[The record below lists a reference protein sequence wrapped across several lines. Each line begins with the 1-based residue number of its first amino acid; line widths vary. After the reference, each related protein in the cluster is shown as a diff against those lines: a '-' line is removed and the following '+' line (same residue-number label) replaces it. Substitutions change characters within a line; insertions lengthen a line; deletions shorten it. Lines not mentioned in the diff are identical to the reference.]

1 MQNKIQDKVIEVLQ
15 ISPIVPVVVIED
27 LKDAVPLA
35 QSLIEGGIP
44 IIEVTLRSNCALEAI
59 ELIAKNV
66 PKMHV
71 GAGTIL
77 NLNQLEQAQNRGAE
91 FLISPGLTP
100 SLLEYA
106 KKKDMPLIPG
116 VSSSSEVM
124 QALEL
129 GYNALKFFPAEYCGG
144 AKLLNAF
151 NGPFKG
157 VKFCPTGGISV
168 DNMHAYLKL
177 ENVLCVGGS
186 WLTPRNLV
194 QNKEWDKI
202 IELCKQA
209 LANIKT

>member
-1 MQNKIQDKVIEVLQ
+1 MQDKIIEVLQ

-27 LKDAVPLA
+27 IKDAVPLA
-35 QSLIEGGIP
+35 QSLVEGGIH
-44 IIEVTLRSNCALEAI
+44 IIEVTLRSSCALEAI

-66 PKMHV
+66 PKMRV

-77 NLNQLEQAQNRGAE
+77 NPTQLEQAQNRGAE
-91 FLISPGLTP
+91 FLISPGLTIK
-100 SLLEYA
+100 LLEHA

-144 AKLLNAF
+144 VKLLNAF

-157 VKFCPTGGISV
+157 VKFCPTGGISA
-168 DNMHAYLKL
+168 DNMHSYLNL

-186 WLTPRNLV
+186 WLTPKNLV

-202 IELCKQA
+202 TEICKRS
-209 LANIKT
+209 LAGI

>member
-1 MQNKIQDKVIEVLQ
+1 MQDKIIEVLQ
-15 ISPIVPVVVIED
+15 ISPIIPVVVIED
-27 LKDAVPLA
+27 IKDAVPLA
-35 QSLIEGGIP
+35 QSLVEGGIQ
-44 IIEVTLRSNCALEAI
+44 IIEVTLRSSCALEAI

-66 PKMHV
+66 PKMRV

-77 NLNQLEQAQNRGAE
+77 NPTQLEQAQNRGAE
-91 FLISPGLTP
+91 FLISPGLTIK
-100 SLLEYA
+100 LLEHA

-129 GYNALKFFPAEYCGG
+129 GYSALKFFPAEYCGG
-144 AKLLNAF
+144 VKLLNAF

-157 VKFCPTGGISV
+157 VKFCPTGGISA
-168 DNMHAYLKL
+168 DNMRSYLNL

-186 WLTPRNLV
+186 WLTPKNLI

-202 IELCKQA
+202 TEICKRA
-209 LANIKT
+209 LALR

>member
-1 MQNKIQDKVIEVLQ
+1 MQDKTIEILQ
-15 ISPIVPVVVIED
+15 ISPIIPVVVIED
-27 LKDAVPLA
+27 IKDAVPLA
-35 QSLIEGGIP
+35 QSLIEGGIQ
-44 IIEVTLRSNCALEAI
+44 IIEVTLRSSCALEAI

-66 PKMHV
+66 PKMRV

-77 NLNQLEQAQNRGAE
+77 NPTQLEQAQNRGAE
-91 FLISPGLTP
+91 FLISPGLTIK
-100 SLLEYA
+100 LLEHA

-144 AKLLNAF
+144 VKLLNAF

-157 VKFCPTGGISV
+157 VKFCPTGGISI
-168 DNMHAYLKL
+168 DNMHSYLNL

-186 WLTPRNLV
+186 WLTPKNLI

-202 IELCKQA
+202 TEICKRS
-209 LANIKT
+209 LAGI

>member
-1 MQNKIQDKVIEVLQ
+1 MQNKIQDKVLEVLQ
-15 ISPIVPVVVIED
+15 ISPIVPVVVVED

-35 QSLIEGGIP
+35 QSLVEGGIP

-66 PKMHV
+66 PKMRV

-77 NLNQLEQAQNRGAE
+77 NSNQLEQAQNRGAE

-186 WLTPRNLV
+186 WLTPKNLV

-202 IELCKQA
+202 VEICKQA
-209 LANIKT
+209 LA

>member
-1 MQNKIQDKVIEVLQ
+1 MQDKIIEVLQ
-15 ISPIVPVVVIED
+15 ISPIVPVVVIENI
-27 LKDAVPLA
+27 KDAVPLA
-35 QSLIEGGIP
+35 QSLIEGGIQ
-44 IIEVTLRSNCALEAI
+44 IIEVTLRSSCALEAI
-59 ELIAKNV
+59 EFIAKNV
-66 PKMHV
+66 PKMRV

-77 NLNQLEQAQNRGAE
+77 NPAQLEQAQNRGAE
-91 FLISPGLTP
+91 FLISPGLTIK
-100 SLLEYA
+100 LLEYA

-144 AKLLNAF
+144 VKLLNAF

-157 VKFCPTGGISV
+157 VKFCPTGGIST
-168 DNMHAYLKL
+168 DNMHSYLNL

-186 WLTPRNLV
+186 WLTPKNLI

-202 IELCKQA
+202 TEICKRSLA
-209 LANIKT
+209 LR

>member
-1 MQNKIQDKVIEVLQ
+1 MQDKIIEILQ
-15 ISPIVPVVVIED
+15 ISPIVPVVVVENI
-27 LKDAVPLA
+27 KDAVPLA

-44 IIEVTLRSNCALEAI
+44 IIEVTLRSSCALEAI

-66 PKMHV
+66 PKMRV

-77 NLNQLEQAQNRGAE
+77 NSTQLEQAQNRGAE
-91 FLISPGLTP
+91 FLISPGLTIK
-100 SLLEYA
+100 LLEHA

-124 QALEL
+124 QALEW

-144 AKLLNAF
+144 VKLLNAF

-157 VKFCPTGGISV
+157 VKFCPTGGISA
-168 DNMHAYLKL
+168 DNMRSYLNL

-186 WLTPRNLV
+186 WLTPKDLI

-202 IELCKQA
+202 TEICKRA
-209 LANIKT
+209 LA

>member
-1 MQNKIQDKVIEVLQ
+1 MQDKIIEILQ
-15 ISPIVPVVVIED
+15 ISPIVPVVVIENI
-27 LKDAVPLA
+27 KDAVPLA

-44 IIEVTLRSNCALEAI
+44 IIEVTLRSSCALEAI

-66 PKMHV
+66 PKMRV

-77 NLNQLEQAQNRGAE
+77 NLTQLEQAQNRGAE
-91 FLISPGLTP
+91 FLISPGLTIK
-100 SLLEYA
+100 LLEHA

-144 AKLLNAF
+144 VKLLNAF

-157 VKFCPTGGISV
+157 VKFCPTGGVSV
-168 DNMHAYLKL
+168 DNMRSYLAL
-177 ENVLCVGGS
+177 ENVVCVGGS
-186 WLTPRNLV
+186 WLTPKNLI

-202 IELCKQA
+202 TEICKRA
-209 LANIKT
+209 LALR

>member
-1 MQNKIQDKVIEVLQ
+1 MQDKIIEVLQ
-15 ISPIVPVVVIED
+15 ISPIIPVVVIENI
-27 LKDAVPLA
+27 KDAVPLA
-35 QSLIEGGIP
+35 QSLIEGGIH
-44 IIEVTLRSNCALEAI
+44 IIEVTLRSSCALEAI

-66 PKMHV
+66 PKMRMGV
-71 GAGTIL
+71 GTIL
-77 NLNQLEQAQNRGAE
+77 NPTQLEQAQNRGAE
-91 FLISPGLTP
+91 FLISPGLTIK
-100 SLLEYA
+100 LLEYA

-144 AKLLNAF
+144 VKLLNAF

-157 VKFCPTGGISV
+157 VKFCPTGGISI
-168 DNMHAYLKL
+168 DNMRSYLNL

-186 WLTPRNLV
+186 WLTPKNLI

-202 IELCKQA
+202 TEICKRSLA
-209 LANIKT
+209 LR

>member
-1 MQNKIQDKVIEVLQ
+1 MQDKIIEILQ
-15 ISPIVPVVVIED
+15 ISPIVPVVVIENI
-27 LKDAVPLA
+27 KDAVPLA

-44 IIEVTLRSNCALEAI
+44 IIEVTLRSSCALEAI

-66 PKMHV
+66 PKMRV

-77 NLNQLEQAQNRGAE
+77 NPTQLEQAQNRGAE
-91 FLISPGLTP
+91 FLISPGLTIK
-100 SLLEYA
+100 LLEYA

-144 AKLLNAF
+144 VKLLNAF

-157 VKFCPTGGISV
+157 VKFCPTGGISA
-168 DNMHAYLKL
+168 DNMHSYLNL

-186 WLTPRNLV
+186 WLTPKNLI

-202 IELCKQA
+202 TGICKRA
-209 LANIKT
+209 LALR

>member
-1 MQNKIQDKVIEVLQ
+1 MQDKTIEVLQ
-15 ISPIVPVVVIED
+15 ISPIIPVVVIENI
-27 LKDAVPLA
+27 KDAVPLA
-35 QSLIEGGIP
+35 QSLIEGGIQ
-44 IIEVTLRSNCALEAI
+44 IIEVTLRSSCALEAI

-66 PKMHV
+66 PKMRV

-77 NLNQLEQAQNRGAE
+77 NPTQLEQAQNRGAE
-91 FLISPGLTP
+91 FLISPGLTIK
-100 SLLEYA
+100 LLEYA

-129 GYNALKFFPAEYCGG
+129 GYSALKFFPAEYCGG
-144 AKLLNAF
+144 VKLLNAF

-157 VKFCPTGGISV
+157 VKFCPTGGISI
-168 DNMHAYLKL
+168 DNMRSYLNL

-186 WLTPRNLV
+186 WLTPKNLI

-202 IELCKQA
+202 TEICKRA
-209 LANIKT
+209 LAGI

>member
-1 MQNKIQDKVIEVLQ
+1 MQDKIIEVLQ
-15 ISPIVPVVVIED
+15 ISPIVPVVVIENI
-27 LKDAVPLA
+27 KDAVPLA
-35 QSLIEGGIP
+35 QSLIEGGVQ
-44 IIEVTLRSNCALEAI
+44 IIEVTLRSSCALEAI

-66 PKMHV
+66 PKMRV

-77 NLNQLEQAQNRGAE
+77 NPTQLEQAQNRGAE
-91 FLISPGLTP
+91 FLISPGLTIK
-100 SLLEYA
+100 LLEYA

-144 AKLLNAF
+144 VKLLNAF

-157 VKFCPTGGISV
+157 VKFCPTGGISA
-168 DNMHAYLKL
+168 DNMRSYLNL

-186 WLTPRNLV
+186 WLTPKNLI

-202 IELCKQA
+202 TEICKRSLA
-209 LANIKT
+209 LR

>member
-1 MQNKIQDKVIEVLQ
+1 MQDKIIEVLQ

-44 IIEVTLRSNCALEAI
+44 IIEVTLRSSCALEAI

-66 PKMHV
+66 PKMRV

-77 NLNQLEQAQNRGAE
+77 NLTQLEQAQNRGAE
-91 FLISPGLTP
+91 FLISPGLTIK
-100 SLLEYA
+100 LLEHA
-106 KKKDMPLIPG
+106 KKKTMPLIPG

-129 GYNALKFFPAEYCGG
+129 GYSALKFFPAEYCGG
-144 AKLLNAF
+144 VKLLNAF

-157 VKFCPTGGISV
+157 VKFCPTGGISA
-168 DNMHAYLKL
+168 DNMRSYLNL

-186 WLTPRNLV
+186 WLTPKDLI

-202 IELCKQA
+202 TEICKRA
-209 LANIKT
+209 LA

>member
-1 MQNKIQDKVIEVLQ
+1 MQDKIIEVLQ
-15 ISPIVPVVVIED
+15 ISPIVPVVVIENI
-27 LKDAVPLA
+27 KDAVPLA

-44 IIEVTLRSNCALEAI
+44 IIEVTLRSSCALEAI

-66 PKMHV
+66 SKMRV

-77 NLNQLEQAQNRGAE
+77 NPTQLEQAQNRGAE
-91 FLISPGLTP
+91 FLISPGLTIK
-100 SLLEYA
+100 LLEHA

-129 GYNALKFFPAEYCGG
+129 GYSALKFFPAEYCGG
-144 AKLLNAF
+144 VKLLNAF

-157 VKFCPTGGISV
+157 VKFCPTGGISA
-168 DNMHAYLKL
+168 DNMRSYLDL

-186 WLTPRNLV
+186 WLTPKNLI

-202 IELCKQA
+202 TGICKRA
-209 LANIKT
+209 LALG

>member
-1 MQNKIQDKVIEVLQ
+1 MQDKIIEVLQ
-15 ISPIVPVVVIED
+15 ISPIVPVVVIENI
-27 LKDAVPLA
+27 KDAVPLA
-35 QSLIEGGIP
+35 QSLVEGGIP
-44 IIEVTLRSNCALEAI
+44 IIEVTLRSSCALEAI

-66 PKMHV
+66 PKMCV

-77 NLNQLEQAQNRGAE
+77 NPTQLEQAQNRGAE
-91 FLISPGLTP
+91 FLISPGLTIK
-100 SLLEYA
+100 LLEHA

-129 GYNALKFFPAEYCGG
+129 GYSTLKFFPAEYCGG
-144 AKLLNAF
+144 VKLLNAF

-168 DNMHAYLKL
+168 DNMHSYLNL

-186 WLTPRNLV
+186 WLTPKNLI

-202 IELCKQA
+202 TEICKRA
-209 LANIKT
+209 LALR

>member
-1 MQNKIQDKVIEVLQ
+1 MQDKIIEVLQ
-15 ISPIVPVVVIED
+15 ISPIIPVVVIENI
-27 LKDAVPLA
+27 KDAVPLA
-35 QSLIEGGIP
+35 QSLVEGGIH
-44 IIEVTLRSNCALEAI
+44 IIEVTLRSSCALEAI

-66 PKMHV
+66 PKMRV

-77 NLNQLEQAQNRGAE
+77 NPTQLEQAQNRGAE
-91 FLISPGLTP
+91 FLISPGLTIK
-100 SLLEYA
+100 LLEYA

-144 AKLLNAF
+144 VKLLNAF

-157 VKFCPTGGISV
+157 VKFCPTGGIST
-168 DNMHAYLKL
+168 DNMHSYLNL

-186 WLTPRNLV
+186 WLTPKHLI

-202 IELCKQA
+202 TEICKRSLA
-209 LANIKT
+209 LR

>member
-1 MQNKIQDKVIEVLQ
+1 MQDKIIEVLQ
-15 ISPIVPVVVIED
+15 ISPIVPVVVIENI
-27 LKDAVPLA
+27 KDAVPLA
-35 QSLIEGGIP
+35 QSLVEGGIH
-44 IIEVTLRSNCALEAI
+44 IIEVTLRSSCALEAI

-66 PKMHV
+66 PKMRV

-77 NLNQLEQAQNRGAE
+77 NPTQLEQAQNRGAE
-91 FLISPGLTP
+91 FLISPGLTIK
-100 SLLEYA
+100 LLEYA

-116 VSSSSEVM
+116 VSSSSEVI

-144 AKLLNAF
+144 VKLLNAF

-157 VKFCPTGGISV
+157 VKFCPTGGIST
-168 DNMHAYLKL
+168 DNMHSYLNL

-186 WLTPRNLV
+186 WLTPKNLI

-202 IELCKQA
+202 TEICKRSLA
-209 LANIKT
+209 LR

>member
-1 MQNKIQDKVIEVLQ
+1 MQDKIIEVLQ
-15 ISPIVPVVVIED
+15 ISPIVPVVVIENI
-27 LKDAVPLA
+27 KDAVPLA

-44 IIEVTLRSNCALEAI
+44 IIEVTLRSSCALEAI

-66 PKMHV
+66 PKMRV

-77 NLNQLEQAQNRGAE
+77 NPTQLEQAQNRGAE
-91 FLISPGLTP
+91 FLISPGLTIK
-100 SLLEYA
+100 LLEHA
-106 KKKDMPLIPG
+106 KKKNMPLIPG

-144 AKLLNAF
+144 VKLLNAF

-157 VKFCPTGGISV
+157 VKFCPTGGISA
-168 DNMHAYLKL
+168 DNMRSYLNL

-186 WLTPRNLV
+186 WLTPKDLI

-202 IELCKQA
+202 TEICKRA
-209 LANIKT
+209 LALR

>member
-1 MQNKIQDKVIEVLQ
+1 MQDKIIEVLQ

-27 LKDAVPLA
+27 IKDAVPLA
-35 QSLIEGGIP
+35 QSLIEGGIQ
-44 IIEVTLRSNCALEAI
+44 IIEVTLRSSCALEAI

-66 PKMHV
+66 PKMRV

-77 NLNQLEQAQNRGAE
+77 NPAQLEQAQNRGAE
-91 FLISPGLTP
+91 FLISPGFTIK
-100 SLLEYA
+100 LLEYA

-129 GYNALKFFPAEYCGG
+129 GYSALKFFPAEYCGG
-144 AKLLNAF
+144 VKLLNAF

-157 VKFCPTGGISV
+157 VKFCPTGGISA
-168 DNMHAYLKL
+168 DNMHSYLNL

-186 WLTPRNLV
+186 WLTPKNLI

-202 IELCKQA
+202 TEICKRSLA
-209 LANIKT
+209 LR

>member
-1 MQNKIQDKVIEVLQ
+1 MQDKTIEVLQ
-15 ISPIVPVVVIED
+15 ISPIIPVVVIED
-27 LKDAVPLA
+27 IKDAVPLA
-35 QSLIEGGIP
+35 QSLVEGGIQ
-44 IIEVTLRSNCALEAI
+44 IIEVTLRSSCALEAI

-66 PKMHV
+66 PKMRV

-77 NLNQLEQAQNRGAE
+77 NPTQLEQAQNRGAE
-91 FLISPGLTP
+91 FLISPGLTIK
-100 SLLEYA
+100 LLEHA

-129 GYNALKFFPAEYCGG
+129 GYSALKFFPAEYCGG
-144 AKLLNAF
+144 VKLLNAF

-157 VKFCPTGGISV
+157 VKFCPTGGISI
-168 DNMHAYLKL
+168 DNMHSYLSL

-186 WLTPRNLV
+186 WLTPKNLI

-202 IELCKQA
+202 TEICKRS
-209 LANIKT
+209 LVGI

>member
-1 MQNKIQDKVIEVLQ
+1 MQDKIIEFLQ

-27 LKDAVPLA
+27 IKDAVPLA
-35 QSLIEGGIP
+35 QSLVEGGIH
-44 IIEVTLRSNCALEAI
+44 IIEVTLRSSCALEAI

-66 PKMHV
+66 PKMRV

-77 NLNQLEQAQNRGAE
+77 NPTQLEQAQNRGAE
-91 FLISPGLTP
+91 FLISPGLTIK
-100 SLLEYA
+100 LLEYA

-129 GYNALKFFPAEYCGG
+129 GYSALKFFPAEYCGG
-144 AKLLNAF
+144 VKLLNAF

-157 VKFCPTGGISV
+157 VKFCPTGGISA
-168 DNMHAYLKL
+168 DNMRSYLNL

-186 WLTPRNLV
+186 WLTPKNLI

-202 IELCKQA
+202 TEICKRSLA
-209 LANIKT
+209 LR

>member
-1 MQNKIQDKVIEVLQ
+1 MQDKIIEILQ
-15 ISPIVPVVVIED
+15 ISPIIPVVVIENI
-27 LKDAVPLA
+27 KDAVPLA
-35 QSLIEGGIP
+35 QSLVEGGIH
-44 IIEVTLRSNCALEAI
+44 IIEVTLRSSCALEAI

-71 GAGTIL
+71 GTGTIL
-77 NLNQLEQAQNRGAE
+77 NPTQLEQAQNRGAE
-91 FLISPGLTP
+91 FLISPGLTIK
-100 SLLEYA
+100 LLEYA

-129 GYNALKFFPAEYCGG
+129 GYSALKFFPAEYCGG
-144 AKLLNAF
+144 VKLLNAF

-157 VKFCPTGGISV
+157 VKFCPTGGISI
-168 DNMHAYLKL
+168 DNMHSYLNL

-186 WLTPRNLV
+186 WLTPKHLI

-202 IELCKQA
+202 TEICKRS
-209 LANIKT
+209 LAGI

>member
-1 MQNKIQDKVIEVLQ
+1 MQDKIIEVLQ
-15 ISPIVPVVVIED
+15 ISPIVPVVVIENI
-27 LKDAVPLA
+27 KDAVPLA
-35 QSLIEGGIP
+35 QSLIEGGIH
-44 IIEVTLRSNCALEAI
+44 IIEVTLRSSCALEAI

-66 PKMHV
+66 PKMRV

-77 NLNQLEQAQNRGAE
+77 DPTQLEQAQNRGAE
-91 FLISPGLTP
+91 FLISPGLTIK
-100 SLLEYA
+100 LLEYA

-129 GYNALKFFPAEYCGG
+129 GYSTLKFFPAEYCGG
-144 AKLLNAF
+144 VKLLNAF

-157 VKFCPTGGISV
+157 VKFCPTGGISA
-168 DNMHAYLKL
+168 DNMHSYLNL

-186 WLTPRNLV
+186 WLTPKNLI

-202 IELCKQA
+202 TEICKRS
-209 LANIKT
+209 LVLR

>member
-1 MQNKIQDKVIEVLQ
+1 MQDRIIEVLQ
-15 ISPIVPVVVIED
+15 ISPIVPVVVIENI
-27 LKDAVPLA
+27 KDAVPLA
-35 QSLIEGGIP
+35 QSLVEGGIP
-44 IIEVTLRSNCALEAI
+44 IIEVTLRSSCALEAI

-66 PKMHV
+66 PKMRV

-77 NLNQLEQAQNRGAE
+77 NPTQLEQAQNRGAE
-91 FLISPGLTP
+91 FLISPGLTIK
-100 SLLEYA
+100 LLEHA

-129 GYNALKFFPAEYCGG
+129 GYSALKFFPAEYCGG
-144 AKLLNAF
+144 VKLLNAF

-157 VKFCPTGGISV
+157 VKFCPTGGISI
-168 DNMHAYLKL
+168 DNMHSYLNL

-186 WLTPRNLV
+186 WLTPKNLI

-202 IELCKQA
+202 TEICKRSLA
-209 LANIKT
+209 LK

>member
-1 MQNKIQDKVIEVLQ
+1 MQDKIIEVLQ
-15 ISPIVPVVVIED
+15 ISPIIPVVVIED
-27 LKDAVPLA
+27 IKDAVPLA
-35 QSLIEGGIP
+35 QSLVEGGIH
-44 IIEVTLRSNCALEAI
+44 IIEVTLRSSCALEAI

-66 PKMHV
+66 PKMRV

-77 NLNQLEQAQNRGAE
+77 NPTQLEQTQNRGAE
-91 FLISPGLTP
+91 FLISPGLTIK
-100 SLLEYA
+100 LLEYA

-129 GYNALKFFPAEYCGG
+129 GYSALKFFPAEYCGG
-144 AKLLNAF
+144 VKLLNAF

-157 VKFCPTGGISV
+157 VKFCPTGGISA
-168 DNMHAYLKL
+168 DNMRSYLNL

-186 WLTPRNLV
+186 WLTPKNLI

-202 IELCKQA
+202 TEICKRSLA
-209 LANIKT
+209 LR

>member
-1 MQNKIQDKVIEVLQ
+1 MQDKIIEILQ
-15 ISPIVPVVVIED
+15 ISPIIPVVVVENI
-27 LKDAVPLA
+27 KDAVPLA
-35 QSLIEGGIP
+35 QSLVEGGIH
-44 IIEVTLRSNCALEAI
+44 IIEVTLRSSCALEAI

-66 PKMHV
+66 PKMRV
-71 GAGTIL
+71 GVGTIL
-77 NLNQLEQAQNRGAE
+77 NPTQLEQAQNRGAE
-91 FLISPGLTP
+91 FLISPGLTIK
-100 SLLEYA
+100 LLEHA

-144 AKLLNAF
+144 VKLLDAF

-157 VKFCPTGGISV
+157 VKFCPTGGISA
-168 DNMHAYLKL
+168 DNMHSYLNL

-186 WLTPRNLV
+186 WLTPKNLI

-202 IELCKQA
+202 TEICKRSLA
-209 LANIKT
+209 LR

>member
-1 MQNKIQDKVIEVLQ
+1 MQDKIIEVLQ
-15 ISPIVPVVVIED
+15 ISPIVPVVVVENI
-27 LKDAVPLA
+27 KDAVPLA

-44 IIEVTLRSNCALEAI
+44 IIEVTLRSSCALEAI

-66 PKMHV
+66 PKMRV

-77 NLNQLEQAQNRGAE
+77 NSAQLEQAQNRGAE
-91 FLISPGLTP
+91 FLISPGLTIK
-100 SLLEYA
+100 LLEHA

-124 QALEL
+124 QALEW
-129 GYNALKFFPAEYCGG
+129 GYHALKFFPAEYCGG
-144 AKLLNAF
+144 VKLLNAF

-157 VKFCPTGGISV
+157 VKFCPTGGISA
-168 DNMHAYLKL
+168 DNMRSYLNL

-186 WLTPRNLV
+186 WLTPKNLV

-202 IELCKQA
+202 TGICKRA
-209 LANIKT
+209 LALT

>member
-1 MQNKIQDKVIEVLQ
+1 MQDKIIEVLQ
-15 ISPIVPVVVIED
+15 ISPIVPVVVVENI
-27 LKDAVPLA
+27 KDAVPLA

-44 IIEVTLRSNCALEAI
+44 IIEVTLRSSCALEAI

-66 PKMHV
+66 PKMRV

-77 NLNQLEQAQNRGAE
+77 NLTQLEQAQNRGAE
-91 FLISPGLTP
+91 FLISPGLTIK
-100 SLLEYA
+100 LLEHA

-144 AKLLNAF
+144 VKLLNAF

-157 VKFCPTGGISV
+157 VKFCPTGGISA
-168 DNMHAYLKL
+168 DNMRSYLAL
-177 ENVLCVGGS
+177 ENVVCVGGS
-186 WLTPRNLV
+186 WLTPKDLV

-202 IELCKQA
+202 TEICKRA
-209 LANIKT
+209 LALR

>member
-1 MQNKIQDKVIEVLQ
+1 MQDKIIEVLQ

-27 LKDAVPLA
+27 IKDAVPLA
-35 QSLIEGGIP
+35 QSLIEGGIH
-44 IIEVTLRSNCALEAI
+44 IIEVTLRSSCALEAI

-66 PKMHV
+66 PKMRV

-77 NLNQLEQAQNRGAE
+77 NPTQLEQAQNRGAE
-91 FLISPGLTP
+91 FLISPGLTIK
-100 SLLEYA
+100 LLEYA

-129 GYNALKFFPAEYCGG
+129 GYSALKFFPAEYCGG
-144 AKLLNAF
+144 VKLLNAF

-157 VKFCPTGGISV
+157 VKFCPTGGISA
-168 DNMHAYLKL
+168 DNMRSYLNL

-186 WLTPRNLV
+186 WLTPKNLI

-202 IELCKQA
+202 TEICKRSLA
-209 LANIKT
+209 LR

>member
-1 MQNKIQDKVIEVLQ
+1 MQDKIIEVLQ
-15 ISPIVPVVVIED
+15 ISPIIPVVVIENI
-27 LKDAVPLA
+27 KDAVPLA
-35 QSLIEGGIP
+35 QSLVEGGIP
-44 IIEVTLRSNCALEAI
+44 IIEVTLRSSCALEAI

-66 PKMHV
+66 PKMRV

-77 NLNQLEQAQNRGAE
+77 NPTQLEQAQNRGAE
-91 FLISPGLTP
+91 FLISPGLTIK
-100 SLLEYA
+100 LLEYA

-129 GYNALKFFPAEYCGG
+129 GYSALKFFPAEYCGG
-144 AKLLNAF
+144 VKLLNAF

-157 VKFCPTGGISV
+157 VKFCPTGGISA
-168 DNMHAYLKL
+168 DNMRSYLNL

-186 WLTPRNLV
+186 WLTPKNLI

-202 IELCKQA
+202 TEICKRA
-209 LANIKT
+209 LALR

>member
-1 MQNKIQDKVIEVLQ
+1 MQDKIIEVLQ
-15 ISPIVPVVVIED
+15 ISPIVPVVVIENI
-27 LKDAVPLA
+27 KDAVPLA
-35 QSLIEGGIP
+35 QSLIEGGIL
-44 IIEVTLRSNCALEAI
+44 IIEVTLRSSCALEAI

-66 PKMHV
+66 PKMCV

-77 NLNQLEQAQNRGAE
+77 NLTQLEQAQNRGAE
-91 FLISPGLTP
+91 FLISPGLTIK
-100 SLLEYA
+100 LLEHA

-129 GYNALKFFPAEYCGG
+129 GYHALKFFPAEYCGG
-144 AKLLNAF
+144 VKLLNAF

-157 VKFCPTGGISV
+157 VKFCPTGGISA
-168 DNMHAYLKL
+168 DNMRSYLNL

-186 WLTPRNLV
+186 WLTPKDLI

-202 IELCKQA
+202 TEICKRA
-209 LANIKT
+209 LALR

>member
-1 MQNKIQDKVIEVLQ
+1 MQDKIIEVLQ

-27 LKDAVPLA
+27 IKDAVPLA
-35 QSLIEGGIP
+35 QSLVEGGIQ
-44 IIEVTLRSNCALEAI
+44 IIEVTLRSSCALEAI

-66 PKMHV
+66 SKMRV

-77 NLNQLEQAQNRGAE
+77 NPTQLEQAQNRGAE
-91 FLISPGLTP
+91 FLVSPGLTIK
-100 SLLEYA
+100 LLEYA

-129 GYNALKFFPAEYCGG
+129 GYSALKFFPAEYCGG
-144 AKLLNAF
+144 VKLLNAF

-157 VKFCPTGGISV
+157 VKFCPTGGIST
-168 DNMHAYLKL
+168 DNMRSYLNL

-186 WLTPRNLV
+186 WLTPKNLI

-202 IELCKQA
+202 TEICKRSLA
-209 LANIKT
+209 LR

>member
-1 MQNKIQDKVIEVLQ
+1 MQDKIIEILQ
-15 ISPIVPVVVIED
+15 ISPIVPVVVIENI
-27 LKDAVPLA
+27 KDAVPLA

-44 IIEVTLRSNCALEAI
+44 IIEVTLRSSCALEAI

-66 PKMHV
+66 PKMRV

-77 NLNQLEQAQNRGAE
+77 NLTQLEQAQNRGAE
-91 FLISPGLTP
+91 FLISPGLTIK
-100 SLLEYA
+100 LLEHA

-129 GYNALKFFPAEYCGG
+129 GYSALKFFPAEYCGG
-144 AKLLNAF
+144 VKLLNAF

-157 VKFCPTGGISV
+157 VKFCPTGGISA
-168 DNMHAYLKL
+168 DNMRSYLDL

-186 WLTPRNLV
+186 WLTPKNLI

-202 IELCKQA
+202 TGICKRA
-209 LANIKT
+209 LALG

>member
-1 MQNKIQDKVIEVLQ
+1 MQDKIIEVLQ
-15 ISPIVPVVVIED
+15 ISPIIPVVVIED
-27 LKDAVPLA
+27 IKDAVPLA
-35 QSLIEGGIP
+35 QSLVEGGIQ
-44 IIEVTLRSNCALEAI
+44 IIEVTLRSSCALEAI

-66 PKMHV
+66 PKMRV

-77 NLNQLEQAQNRGAE
+77 NPTQLEQAQNRGAE
-91 FLISPGLTP
+91 FLISPGLTIK
-100 SLLEYA
+100 LLEYA

-144 AKLLNAF
+144 VKLLNAF

-157 VKFCPTGGISV
+157 VKFCPTGGISA
-168 DNMHAYLKL
+168 DNMHSYLNL

-186 WLTPRNLV
+186 WLTPKNLI

-202 IELCKQA
+202 TEICKRSLA
-209 LANIKT
+209 LR

>member
-1 MQNKIQDKVIEVLQ
+1 MQDKIIEILQ
-15 ISPIVPVVVIED
+15 ISPIVPVVVIENI
-27 LKDAVPLA
+27 KDAVPLA

-44 IIEVTLRSNCALEAI
+44 IIEVTLRSSCALEAI

-66 PKMHV
+66 PKMCV

-77 NLNQLEQAQNRGAE
+77 NLTQLEQAQNRGAE
-91 FLISPGLTP
+91 FLISPGLTIK
-100 SLLEYA
+100 LLEHA

-144 AKLLNAF
+144 VKLLNAF

-168 DNMHAYLKL
+168 DNMRSYLNL

-186 WLTPRNLV
+186 WLTPKNLI

-202 IELCKQA
+202 TEICKRA
-209 LANIKT
+209 LA

>member
-1 MQNKIQDKVIEVLQ
+1 MQDKIIEVLQ
-15 ISPIVPVVVIED
+15 ISPIVPVVVIENI
-27 LKDAVPLA
+27 KDAVPLA

-44 IIEVTLRSNCALEAI
+44 IIEVTLRSSCALEAI

-66 PKMHV
+66 PKMCV

-77 NLNQLEQAQNRGAE
+77 NLTQLEQAQNRGAE
-91 FLISPGLTP
+91 FLISPGLTIK
-100 SLLEYA
+100 LLEYA

-129 GYNALKFFPAEYCGG
+129 GYSALKFFPAEYCGG
-144 AKLLNAF
+144 VKLLNAF

-157 VKFCPTGGISV
+157 VRFCPTGGISA
-168 DNMHAYLKL
+168 DNMHSYLNL

-186 WLTPRNLV
+186 WLTPKNLI

-202 IELCKQA
+202 TEICKRSLA
-209 LANIKT
+209 LR

>member
-1 MQNKIQDKVIEVLQ
+1 MQDKIIEVLQ
-15 ISPIVPVVVIED
+15 ISPIVPVVVIENI
-27 LKDAVPLA
+27 KDAVPLA
-35 QSLIEGGIP
+35 QSLIEGGIQ
-44 IIEVTLRSNCALEAI
+44 IIEVTLRSSCALEAI

-66 PKMHV
+66 PKMRV

-77 NLNQLEQAQNRGAE
+77 NPTQLEQAQNRGAE
-91 FLISPGLTP
+91 FLISPGLTIK
-100 SLLEYA
+100 LLEYA

-129 GYNALKFFPAEYCGG
+129 GYSALKFFPAEYCGG
-144 AKLLNAF
+144 VKLLDAF

-157 VKFCPTGGISV
+157 VKFCPTGGISA
-168 DNMHAYLKL
+168 DNMRSYLNL

-186 WLTPRNLV
+186 WLTPKHLI

-202 IELCKQA
+202 TEICKRSLA
-209 LANIKT
+209 LR